1 MSSETFKF
9 KLGCAVPKYE
19 YAQALADG
27 IRLFDEDAYV
37 HIKESQEDDFY
48 EFIAQFNLEDK
59 TGLEAFM
66 IGSIFEKSVIQVGG
80 RKL

>member
-1 MSSETFKF
+1 MSDSFKF
-9 KLGCAVPKYE
+9 KIGCAVPKYE
-19 YAQALADG
+19 YAAALAEG

-48 EFIAQFNLEDK
+48 EFIAQFNLDDK
-59 TGLEAFM
+59 TGLEALM